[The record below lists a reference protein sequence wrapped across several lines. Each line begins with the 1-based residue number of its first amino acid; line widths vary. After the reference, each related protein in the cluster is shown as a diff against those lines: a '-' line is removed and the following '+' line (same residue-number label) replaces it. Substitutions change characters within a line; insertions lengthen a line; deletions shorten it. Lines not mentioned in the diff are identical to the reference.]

1 MSRALLIVDVQND
14 FTEDGALA
22 VSGGDAVASA
32 ISGYLSEHAA
42 DYAVIIA
49 SRDWHHPEGDNGGHF
64 HENPDF
70 VDTWPPH
77 CVAGTEGAEYDPL
90 LNTDAVTHHVR
101 KGQGRPAYSM
111 FEGETEAG
119 ETVGALLSAAGVLSA
134 DVVGIATDHC
144 VRASA
149 LDAIAHGV
157 QVRILTDLVAGVGAD
172 SSEAALAELAHAGA
186 ELVES
191 AGT

>member
-14 FTEDGALA
+14 FTEGGALA
-22 VSGGDAVASA
+22 VMGGDAVASA
-32 ISGYLSEHAA
+32 VSAFLTRHAA
-42 DYAVIIA
+42 AYEVIIA
-49 SRDWHHPEGDNGGHF
+49 SRDWHQAEGDNGGHF
-64 HENPDF
+64 HESPDY
-70 VDTWPPH
+70 VDTWPIH
-77 CVAGTEGAEYDPL
+77 CVAGTDGAEYDPL
-90 LNTDAVTHHVR
+90 LTTDAVTHHVQ

-111 FEGETEAG
+111 FEGQTDAG
-119 ETVGALLSAAGVLSA
+119 ETVGSILTAAGVLSA
-134 DVVGIATDHC
+134 DIVGIATDHC

-157 QVRILTDLVAGVGAD
+157 RVRVLTDLVAGVGAE

-191 AGT
+191 AGV